1 MLGNFT
7 QTFLLEKSLLLHY
20 FSFQKQKSLL
30 FSTLIGIFPG
40 VVSSKS
46 SLQIISQH
54 IQKLFFPTND
64 KRMEQA

>member
-20 FSFQKQKSLL
+20 FSFQNQKSLL

-40 VVSSKS
+40 VVLSES